1 MKISTNSAAAVL
13 LTGAFLAT
21 SCAND
26 VETSVNI
33 DPQGNAINFTASVGR
48 SSRATEI
55 KLDNLG
61 DFAVMARGM
70 HPNGTLYDHFLIGDA
85 DNGGEI
91 AHFKELADD
100 NLSGTWTLDRSV
112 YWPSSLNRVLFI
124 GYTTLKRG
132 TKGESESSAGGVLGS
147 ARFSIKNDKPTI
159 SNFTPLKLDLTAT
172 NNSGVWADGAE
183 QKDLLVAFKQQDRG
197 TTTTVDLN
205 FRHALTQVSITAK
218 QKDKGSDDNRIV
230 KVKGA
235 WIVNAAKIGELTA
248 DISVSGGAATNKTSW
263 KAEETETYGS
273 YYNDII
279 YLKKDNAEDLLHESL
294 MLVPQNLVEWN
305 KTAADNTGAYIMLLC
320 RVELEHKGI
329 THDGA
334 DITDIAIVGDDET
347 TGHHYHQLF
356 PVNTKE
362 YDGSQYGF
370 VCVPLSTDWAT
381 VENNAEDCKGAG
393 KHYTYV
399 LDICGA
405 KTGAG
410 IYPPFYKAAAENPT
424 VPAGLIPANAKVSA
438 YVYKTETGEY
448 KTETVDLHPV
458 VTLPSDKHV
467 GDNVLDEP
475 IKFSVTVSD
484 WATEDIPWTDGG
496 EPETPD
502 TPSGN

>member
-55 KLDNLG
+55 SLTNLG

-91 AHFKELADD
+91 AHFKE
-100 NLSGTWTLDRSV
+100 SGTWTLDRSV

-124 GYTTLKRG
+124 GYTTLKRR
-132 TKGESESSAGGVLGS
+132 TTDNKSEDSATGVLGS
-147 ARFSIKNDKPTI
+147 AGFSIVGDKPTI
-159 SNFTPLKLDLTAT
+159 SNFKPLKLDLTAT
-172 NNSGVWADGAE
+172 NTSGVWADGAV
-183 QKDLLVAFKQQDRG
+183 QKDLLVAFQQQDRG
-197 TTTTVDLN
+197 TTTTVELN

-218 QKDKGSDDNRIV
+218 QNNKESDDNRIV

-263 KAEETETYGS
+263 TTEGTETYGS

-279 YLKKDNAEDLLHESL
+279 YLEKEKAEDLLYESL
-294 MLVPQNLVEWN
+294 MLVPQNLTKWD
-305 KTAADNTGAYIMLLC
+305 KTAANTGAYIMLLC

-334 DITDIAIVGDDET
+334 DITDIAIVGDDEA

-356 PVNTKE
+356 PVNTEK
-362 YDGSQYGF
+362 YDGTEYGF
-370 VCVPLSTDWAT
+370 VCVPLSTDWAQAGT
-381 VENNAEDCKGAG
+381 EDCKGAG

-410 IYPPFYKAAAENPT
+410 IYPPFYKAEADNPA
-424 VPAGLIPANAKVSA
+424 VPAGLIPSDATVSA
-438 YVYKTETGEY
+438 YVLNETTGKYETSIEELKT
-448 KTETVDLHPV
+448 VA
-458 VTLPSDKHV
+458 TLPSGKNV

-484 WATEDIPWTDGG
+484 WDKENISWTDGG
-496 EPETPD
+496 KPETPD

>member
-1 MKISTNSAAAVL
+1 MKISTYSAAAVL

-26 VETSVNI
+26 VETCVNT

-55 KLDNLG
+55 NLENLG

-70 HPNGTLYDHFLIGDA
+70 HPNGTLYDQFLIGDP
-85 DNGGEI
+85 DTGGEI
-91 AHFKELADD
+91 AHFASLTTEEGVNKF
-100 NLSGTWTLDRSV
+100 GTWKLDRSV
-112 YWPSSLNRVLFI
+112 YWPASLNRVLFI

-132 TKGESESSAGGVLGS
+132 TDNLSESSGSGVLGS
-147 ARFSIKNDKPTI
+147 AGFSIVGDKPTI
-159 SNFTPLKLDLTAT
+159 SNFKPLKLDLTAA
-172 NNSGVWADGAE
+172 NSSGIWADGAE

-197 TTTTVDLN
+197 TKTTVDLN
-205 FRHALTQVSITAK
+205 FRHALTQVSVTAK
-218 QKDKGSDDNRIV
+218 QKDKESDDNRIV

-235 WIVNAAKIGELTA
+235 WIVNAAEAGKLTA
-248 DISVSGGAATNKTSW
+248 DISVSDGTATNKTSW
-263 KAEETETYGS
+263 TATGTETYGS

-279 YLKKDNAEDLLHESL
+279 YLEKDNANDLLHESL

-305 KTAADNTGAYIMLLC
+305 KTAADKTGAYIMLLC

-329 THDGA
+329 SHSGT
-334 DITDIAIVGDDET
+334 DIKDIAIVGDNDD

-356 PVNTKE
+356 PVNTEK
-362 YDGSQYGF
+362 YDGSEYGF
-370 VCVPLSTDWAT
+370 VCVPLTTDWADAG
-381 VENNAEDCKGAG
+381 AEDCKGAG

-410 IYPPFYKAAAENPT
+410 IYPPFYKAATDNPA
-424 VPAGLIPANAKVSA
+424 VPAGLIPANPTVSA
-438 YVYKTETGEY
+438 YVYNETDNKYETKTVTL
-448 KTETVDLHPV
+448 KPV
-458 VTLPSDKHV
+458 VSLPDGKKV
-467 GDNVLDEP
+467 GDNVLDEA

-484 WATEDIPWTDGG
+484 WATEDKPWTDGT
-496 EPETPD
+496 ESTASED
-502 TPSGN
+502 

>member
-26 VETSVNI
+26 VETSVNT
-33 DPQGNAINFTASVGR
+33 DPQGNAISFTASVGR

-132 TKGESESSAGGVLGS
+132 TDNKSESSAGGVLGS
-147 ARFSIKNDKPTI
+147 AGFSIVGDKPTI
-159 SNFTPLKLDLTAT
+159 SNFKPLKLDLTAANT
-172 NNSGVWADGAE
+172 SGIWADGAE

-197 TTTTVDLN
+197 TKTTVDLN

-218 QKDKGSDDNRIV
+218 QNNKESDDNRIV

-235 WIVNAAKIGELTA
+235 WIVNAAATGELTA
-248 DISVSGGAATNKTSW
+248 DISVSDGTATNKTSW
-263 KAEETETYGS
+263 TATGTETYGS

-279 YLKKDNAEDLLHESL
+279 YLEKDKAKDLLHQSL
-294 MLVPQNLVEWN
+294 MLVPQNLAAWN
-305 KTAADNTGAYIMLLC
+305 KTTANTGAYIMLLC

-334 DITDIAIVGDDET
+334 DITDIAIVGDDEA

-356 PVNTKE
+356 PVNTEK
-362 YDGSQYGF
+362 YDGSEYGF
-370 VCVPLSTDWAT
+370 VCVPLSTDWAQAGT
-381 VENNAEDCKGAG
+381 EDCKGAG

-410 IYPPFYKAAAENPT
+410 IYPPFYKAAADNPE
-424 VPAGLIPANAKVSA
+424 VPADLIPDNAKVSA
-438 YVYKTETGEY
+438 YVYNTVTGKYETSIEELQ
-448 KTETVDLHPV
+448 TV
-458 VTLPSDKHV
+458 VTLPSGKSV

-484 WATEDIPWTDGG
+484 WDTEDKPWTDGT
-496 EPETPD
+496 ESTASED
-502 TPSGN
+502 

>member
-26 VETSVNI
+26 VETSVNT
-33 DPQGNAINFTASVGR
+33 DPQGNAISFTASVGR

-124 GYTTLKRG
+124 GYTTLKRAN
-132 TKGESESSAGGVLGS
+132 KISENSAGGVLGS
-147 ARFSIKNDKPTI
+147 AVFSIKNDKPTI
-159 SNFTPLKLDLTAT
+159 SNFKPLKLDLKAT
-172 NNSGVWADGAE
+172 NTSGVWADGAE
-183 QKDLLVAFKQQDRG
+183 QKDLLVAFRQQDRG
-197 TTTTVDLN
+197 TKTTVDLN

-218 QKDKGSDDNRIV
+218 QNNKESDDNRIV

-248 DISVSGGAATNKTSW
+248 DISVSDGVATNKTSW
-263 KAEETETYGS
+263 TATETETYGS

-279 YLKKDNAEDLLHESL
+279 YLAKDKAKDLLHQSL
-294 MLVPQNLVEWN
+294 MLVPQNLAAWN

-329 THDGA
+329 RHSGA
-334 DITDIAIVGDDET
+334 DIKDIAIIGDDEE

-356 PVNTKE
+356 PVNTEK

-370 VCVPLSTDWAT
+370 VCVPLSTDWAQDGT
-381 VENNAEDCKGAG
+381 EDCKGAG

-410 IYPPFYKAAAENPT
+410 IYPPFYKAAADNPE
-424 VPAGLIPANAKVSA
+424 VPAGLIPANPTVSA
-438 YVYKTETGEY
+438 YVLNDTKTAYET
-448 KTETVDLHPV
+448 KTVELHPV
-458 VTLPSDKHV
+458 VTLPSGKSV

-484 WATEDIPWTDGG
+484 WAEEDIPWTDGG